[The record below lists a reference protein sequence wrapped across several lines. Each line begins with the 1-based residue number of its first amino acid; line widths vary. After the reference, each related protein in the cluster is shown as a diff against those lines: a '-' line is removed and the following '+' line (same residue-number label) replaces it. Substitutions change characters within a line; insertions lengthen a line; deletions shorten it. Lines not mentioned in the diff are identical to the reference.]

1 MLKFSRTMMF
11 GIVLILEDCALS
23 TDQLRRADSKGECR
37 AVSKDEEILLQ
48 QQSGVLFLQK

>member
-1 MLKFSRTMMF
+1 MMF